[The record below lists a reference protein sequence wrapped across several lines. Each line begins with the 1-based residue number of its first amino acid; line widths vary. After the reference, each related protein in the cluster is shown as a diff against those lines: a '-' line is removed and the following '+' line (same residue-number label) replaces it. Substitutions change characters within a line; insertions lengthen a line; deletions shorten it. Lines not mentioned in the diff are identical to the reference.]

1 MNKKI
6 SSNVSIIIL
15 VIILGL
21 SYLYMSLP
29 DNFGVQ
35 RGGGDKIPPNCIP
48 MTYRYRYMYY
58 FFLIFMIIFVIRFYI
73 YYSAVSN
80 YKFSDYIKKFLNK
93 YAEDTLAIQ
102 AKTIDPIEQENYT
115 ELINGLSAKGSYVK
129 FGEAFCTTVAQCS
142 CCNEPGYKH
151 PCCPSNTVGYIA
163 PNTPGYT
170 PCVIGSK
177 TTV

>member
-15 VIILGL
+15 VIILVL
-21 SYLYMSLP
+21 SYLYMNLP

-48 MTYRYRYMYY
+48 ITYRFRYMYY

-73 YYSAVSN
+73 YYSTVSN
-80 YKFSDYIKKFLNK
+80 YTFSSYIKKFLNK
-93 YAEDTLAIQ
+93 YAENTQAIK
-102 AKTIDPIEQENYT
+102 AKTIDPVEQINYKD
-115 ELINGLSAKGSYVK
+115 LINGFSGVGSYVT
-129 FGEAFCTTVAQCS
+129 FGEAFCTTVAPCS

-151 PCCPSNTVGYIA
+151 PCCPSNTVGYLN
-163 PNTPGYT
+163 PNTPGYS
-170 PCVIGSK
+170 PCESGSK